1 MSFAIYPSH
10 PCASNNQ
17 QLIQELSENLTVDTQ
32 VDTKVDTKVD
42 TQVETVEGKT
52 ATQSANI
59 VPKSSFG
66 PTSNALV
73 MHPTGEIE
81 DYH

>member
-1 MSFAIYPSH
+1 MSFAIHPSH
-10 PCASNNQ
+10 PCASNNPQ
-17 QLIQELSENLTVDTQ
+17 PIQEQPENQ
-32 VDTKVDTKVD
+32 AGDTKVDTK
-42 TQVETVEGKT
+42 VETVEGKT
-52 ATQSANI
+52 ATQSTTI

-66 PTSNALV
+66 ATSNALV